1 MRALRKYV
9 LVTVSSNVNASL
21 SSSTTRG
28 LTGCTSDSQFGLGV
42 ELRRDGGVPLGSDR
56 AMLAHQVAQGGDTAP
71 TGAAGPGLARDVR
84 DAARAVGDRL
94 EDVAIGDDGAVAHVH
109 GALALPVAGGDRV
122 PDGPPQALRRRLA
135 SPK

>member
-28 LTGCTSDSQFGLGV
+28 LTGCTSDSQFGFGIELG
-42 ELRRDGGVPLGSDR
+42 RDGGVPLGSDR
-56 AMLAHQVAQGGDTAP
+56 AMLAHEIAQRGDAVSAR
-71 TGAAGPGLARDVR
+71 AAGPGLARHVGDAAGAVR
-84 DAARAVGDRL
+84 DGLQDIAV
-94 EDVAIGDDGAVAHVH
+94 GDDGAVTHVH

-122 PDGPPQALRRRLA
+122 PGRPPQALPRG
-135 SPK
+135 